1 MTDRP
6 TIDVPSPPG
15 GWGAPWPNVAEIEA
29 VLPHDKWTLVGGLMM
44 QLHGTY
50 RGIEGLRPT
59 NDVDIVLHV
68 ETSRGVASD
77 TATALES
84 LGYTLAPSI
93 DDHTDT
99 AHRFKRD
106 QARVDLVTSAPD
118 LVDVLVA
125 DHAAPRV
132 VEKLRGRTMVA
143 IEGGTQA
150 LRRTINARLNIMPGR
165 TTTLSVPS
173 PFGAVVLKAAAYR
186 TDSRN
191 RQRHLQDAALLLAVI
206 EDPYTEREHFAGSD
220 ESRLQGLASA
230 LSDDAGPWRLL
241 PADARANGQAA
252 LRILT
257 A

>member
-6 TIDVPSPPG
+6 AIDVPSPAV

-29 VLPHDKWTLVGGLMM
+29 VLPHDKWTLVGGLMT
-44 QLHGTY
+44 QLHGIY

-59 NDVDIVLHV
+59 NDVDIALHV
-68 ETSRGVASD
+68 ETTRGVTSD

-84 LGYTLAPSI
+84 LGYKLAPSI
-93 DDHTDT
+93 DDRTDT
-99 AHRFKRD
+99 AHRFRRD
-106 QARVDLVTSAPD
+106 ESRVGLVTSAPD

-125 DHAAPRV
+125 DHAAPRA
-132 VEKLRGRTMVA
+132 VEKLRGRTMIA

-150 LRRTINARLNIMPGR
+150 LRRTINARLIIIPGR
-165 TTTLSVPS
+165 TTTISVPS
-173 PFGAVVLKAAAYR
+173 AFGAVILKAAAYQ

-191 RQRHLQDAALLLAVI
+191 PERHLQDAVLLLAVI
-206 EDPYTEREHFAGSD
+206 EDPYAEREHFAGSD
-220 ESRLQGLASA
+220 ESRLQRLAGA
-230 LSDDAGPWRLL
+230 LRDDAAPWRLL